1 LPFLPLSNFL
11 LLHIFFCILQVISK
25 NQGLYY
31 QLKCL
36 LYHFEMTV

>member
-1 LPFLPLSNFL
+1 LPFLPLNNFL
-11 LLHIFFCILQVISK
+11 LLHIFFCILRVISK
-25 NQGLYY
+25 NQELYY